1 MAPTTRSAAESD
13 WNEGQTAEMHALQQ
27 QMATLMH
34 QVEQLKAGNH
44 QRDEE
49 IDRLRRQSATRGQSE
64 AGQRAETPARSDA
77 SVAPATVGSSSASGI
92 SKPMCHGLRPLNGLS
107 RAIKPSS
114 SFPFFLVL
122 ISSSSVFPFFC
133 SFAYITVARW
143 AITVL
148 YKILFP
154 VVSVFLSFFSSLRD
168 SLCIYDT
175 N

>member
-114 SFPFFLVL
+114 SFPFSFGSYLELVCFSFFVPLLILLLPDGPLLFYIKSSFLL
-122 ISSSSVFPFFC
+122 
-133 SFAYITVARW
+133 
-143 AITVL
+143 
-148 YKILFP
+148 
-154 VVSVFLSFFSSLRD
+154 FLSFFLSSLP
-168 SLCIYDT
+168 
-175 N
+175 

>member
-34 QVEQLKAGNH
+34 QVGQLKAGNH

-92 SKPMCHGLRPLNGLS
+92 SKPMAFKGDKYDGTAGTLGRFLNRLEND
-107 RAIKPSS
+107 
-114 SFPFFLVL
+114 FV
-122 ISSSSVFPFFC
+122 
-133 SFAYITVARW
+133 
-143 AITVL
+143 
-148 YKILFP
+148 LFP
-154 VVSVFLSFFSSLRD
+154 
-168 SLCIYDT
+168 
-175 N
+175 